1 MKITTIDLGSNSFR
15 VLQYDCITKKMMGE
29 YEKTVGT
36 ADGLMA
42 SGTISTEAID
52 RIINAIDESI
62 TILQYN
68 PKEAIAVTTQAMRIA
83 KNNSEVIEK
92 IKVNTGI
99 TFQIIDGEKEAN
111 LTLLAIEYALKR
123 EKLSSNEFLLLDIGG
138 GSTELIVV
146 SKEGKTV
153 QSFPFGIVTLTQSS
167 NNKKDFLRFKSEILN
182 FLKNS
187 KIDISNFPFISTA
200 GTPTTIC
207 AVHLGMNH
215 QTYDKAKVNGTK
227 LYLSDVCKI
236 QKEFQTESEEILI
249 QKVGIGRTAYI
260 NTGIEIFK
268 LFFEILDKEYSVV
281 FDDGLREGVAIDFC
295 VKNILHL

>member
-15 VLQYDCITKKMMGE
+15 VLQYDCITHQTIGE

-42 SGTISTEAID
+42 NGTISNEAIG
-52 RIINAIDESI
+52 RIITAIDEGI
-62 TILQYN
+62 KILQYN

-83 KNNSEVIEK
+83 KNSKEVIEK
-92 IKVNTGI
+92 IKENTGI

-123 EKLSSNEFLLLDIGG
+123 EKLPSDEFLLLDIGG

-146 SKEGKTV
+146 SKDGKRV
-153 QSFPFGIVTLTQSS
+153 QSFPFGIVTLTQSTNQKAEFEALTS
-167 NNKKDFLRFKSEILN
+167 YVKTFLQELN
-182 FLKNS
+182 Q
-187 KIDISNFPFISTA
+187 DISQFPFISTA

-207 AVHLGMNH
+207 AVFLGMDYYN
-215 QTYDKAKVNGTK
+215 YDKNKVNGTK
-227 LYLSDVCKI
+227 LFLQDICKI
-236 QKEFQTESEEILI
+236 QKDFSLMSSEELME
-249 QKVGIGRTAYI
+249 KVGTGRTAYI
-260 NTGIEIFK
+260 DMGVEIFK
-268 LFFEILDKEYSVV
+268 LFFEILKKEYSIV

-295 VKNILHL
+295 LKLKKNI